1 MASSAKPARRWTT
14 LVLVLSLGFNLLI
27 FGLLVGAWAVG
38 PQGWRGAPPRVELS
52 LGFVTAALSDE
63 DRRVIRQ
70 QLRERQVLREMSI
83 ANRRQEMREMA
94 ALLRAEEFDSTA
106 FAELLAAQ
114 RGRAQTLIEA
124 AQEELLARLGSLSA
138 AERAAVADRLEA
150 LPRERWRGRDGVGD
164 RGGDAGRR

>member
-1 MASSAKPARRWTT
+1 MALSAKPARRWTT
-14 LVLVLSLGFNLLI
+14 LVLVLSLGLNLLI

-38 PQGWRGAPPRVELS
+38 SQGWRGAPPRVEMS

-94 ALLRAEEFDSTA
+94 ALLRAEEFDSAA

-150 LPRERWRGRDGVGD
+150 LPRERWRGRDGVSD